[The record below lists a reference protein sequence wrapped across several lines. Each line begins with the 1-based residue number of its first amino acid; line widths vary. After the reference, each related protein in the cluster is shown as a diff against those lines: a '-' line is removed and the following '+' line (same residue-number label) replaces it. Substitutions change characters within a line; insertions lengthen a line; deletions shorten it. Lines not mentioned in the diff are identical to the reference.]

1 MNAVA
6 LGLARSGTIGDW
18 FAKSP
23 ENEAR
28 AHSSAPQARAADPE
42 EAAEAAAWPCSDRAS
57 FVTGATLTVD
67 GGRTA
72 W

>member
-1 MNAVA
+1 M
-6 LGLARSGTIGDW
+6 
-18 FAKSP
+18 P
-23 ENEAR
+23 ENEER
-28 AHSSAPQARAADPE
+28 ACRSAPQARAADPE
-42 EAAEAAAWPCSDRAS
+42 EVAEAAARLCGGKAS